1 MRIDLGHTAKI
12 IMSYRHLHQPLPL
25 GEQRTSGVARVCVCG
40 VCGAKRKEAGIKD
53 PGAGTVDDRSR
64 NPVMLTLLALLTS
77 LTFKMFFHACALN
90 RDLHRGLRSRI
101 GDRGSEWIGD
111 RDRGRK
117 ESRYVY

>member
-1 MRIDLGHTAKI
+1 M
-12 IMSYRHLHQPLPL
+12 
-25 GEQRTSGVARVCVCG
+25 CG
-40 VCGAKRKEAGIKD
+40 VCGVKRNEAGIKD

-77 LTFKMFFHACALN
+77 LTFKMFFRACALN

-111 RDRGRK
+111 RDRGRNPIMFI
-117 ESRYVY
+117 RIN